1 MDFVAPEGPLW
12 YLTGRQ
18 EDVSYRLFPPRQ
30 EEDGLAARAPALSRG
45 RDPGTWAGRGRVGA
59 ASARAAWRWAGY
71 LRDSLL
77 DRLVPERDVERAEP
91 VRVNFVFH
99 TERVAEAPSYERL
112 LAFVAAFHRATG
124 ARPTLCLL
132 TPECPKV
139 QRQLER
145 EGLDADGFGERLV
158 RLLEHAEPGYHGHF
172 YEVSQDEAAARHA
185 YRAHY
190 GREGATPGAR
200 RDGRPTW
207 LIPVS
212 HLNPRP
218 ALVETQMDRELA
230 WLARAGIT
238 PRTYVAGWW
247 HMDATIAK
255 LLAAHGFT
263 VDCSIRRRHVNTFGT
278 RYLEDSDIPPRGEPF
293 LLPPTAS
300 VFEVQSIFYPLEHP
314 YRMRSAY
321 ADIAAHAPGRPLFV
335 ALPSHEG
342 ELFTHARAFWTHI
355 RRLSA
360 SPAFLWRRV
369 SAFEEE
375 IRQAWPERISRGGAS

>member
-1 MDFVAPEGPLW
+1 
-12 YLTGRQ
+12 
-18 EDVSYRLFPPRQ
+18 
-30 EEDGLAARAPALSRG
+30 LAAHAPALSRG
-45 RDPGTWAGRGRVGA
+45 RDPRTEAGRPRVA
-59 ASARAAWRWAGY
+59 PASARLARQWAGH

-77 DRLVPERDVERAEP
+77 DRLVPEREVEREEP
-91 VRVNFVFH
+91 VRINFVFH

-112 LAFVAAFHRATG
+112 LAFVAAFHRSTG
-124 ARPTLCLL
+124 VRPTLCLL

-145 EGLDADGFGERLV
+145 GGLDADGFGERLV

-172 YEVSQDEAAARHA
+172 YEVSRDEAAARRA

-190 GREGATPGAR
+190 GREGATPGPR
-200 RDGRPTW
+200 RDGHPAW

-212 HLNPRP
+212 HLNPQP
-218 ALVETQMDRELA
+218 ALVEDQMDRELA

-255 LLAAHGFT
+255 LLAARGFT
-263 VDCSIRRRHVNTFGT
+263 VDCSIRRQHANTFGA
-278 RYLEDSDIPPRGEPF
+278 RYLEDASIPPRGEPF
-293 LLPPTAS
+293 LLPPTDS
-300 VFEVQSIFYPLEHP
+300 IIEVQSIFYPVEHP

-321 ADIAAHAPGRPLFV
+321 ADIIAHAPGRPLFV

-360 SPAFLWRRV
+360 SPAFLWRGV
-369 SAFEEE
+369 STFEEE
-375 IRQAWPERISRGGAS
+375 IRRAWPDRIFRGGTS